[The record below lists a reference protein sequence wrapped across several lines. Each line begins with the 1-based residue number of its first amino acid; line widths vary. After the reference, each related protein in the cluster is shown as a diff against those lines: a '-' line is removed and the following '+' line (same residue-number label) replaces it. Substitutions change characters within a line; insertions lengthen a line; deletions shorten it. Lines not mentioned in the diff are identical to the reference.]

1 MSATLDLGAPVTSAH
16 LIGGRAHVATG
27 EGVLAVEDGPRA
39 QLHDGAILCAIPH
52 PDGERLITGGD
63 DGLIKVSR
71 LGAEEAVLADLKGK
85 WVEHLVASAASGVVV
100 AAAGKDALVFLD
112 GALSHRFAHPSSVG
126 GLALDSKGRRL
137 AVAHYGGASLRYA
150 MVKDDRAV
158 ELKWA
163 GSHIGVTISPDADYV
178 FTAMQEL
185 ELHGW
190 KLPEKRDLRMSGYA
204 AKTRSFSWD
213 RRGRWLATSG
223 ADCAVLWPFQG
234 KLGPQGKQP
243 ATLAQRQAL
252 CTRVAFHPQADV
264 VAVGYADGAAMLADL
279 DTGDVRE
286 IAPRSDAPVS
296 ALAWSDDGARVLAAD
311 ESGRVT
317 LVDFSSP

>member
-1 MSATLDLGAPVTSAH
+1 
-16 LIGGRAHVATG
+16 
-27 EGVLAVEDGPRA
+27 
-39 QLHDGAILCAIPH
+39 H

-63 DGLIKVSR
+63 DGLIKVSLR
-71 LGAEEAVLADLKGK
+71 GVEEAVLADLRGK
-85 WVEHLVASAASGVVV
+85 WVDHLAASAASGVIV
-100 AAAGKDALVFLD
+100 AGAGKDAIVFID
-112 GALSHRFAHPSSVG
+112 GAERHRFAHPSSVG

-150 MVKDDRAV
+150 LVKDDRAS

-163 GSHIGVTISPDADYV
+163 GSHIAITISPDADYV

-243 ATLAQRQAL
+243 ATLGQRQAL
-252 CTRVAFHPQADV
+252 CTRVAFHPSDDV
-264 VAVGYADGAAMLADL
+264 IAIGYADGAAMLADL
-279 DTGDVRE
+279 DAGDVRE
-286 IAPRSDAPVS
+286 IAPRTDAAVS
-296 ALAWSDDGARVLAAD
+296 ALAWSADGARIVVAD
-311 ESGRVT
+311 EGGRVT
-317 LVDFSSP
+317 FSSP